1 MKSFLNIADFDKDA
15 ALALR
20 DDDVNMLFTPSPYNF
35 WTPEIPLT
43 LSEKEAE
50 KEKAM
55 AKVQRIGEKVGK
67 AQERRNKESGMTS
80 EERDQLVEE
89 KKREMSRERDE
100 RRARTASED
109 LDPLG
114 IKVKHAQEE
123 NHAAKQIQATFRGNR
138 DRKDV
143 KARKESKERKRGMS
157 VIGGSAVVD
166 RRKQSKE
173 SVDVVVPGS
182 LELRIPEDKA
192 ALRIQAIQRGKK
204 DRARVQ
210 QMQAEKGAAIKIQA
224 IQRGKK
230 DRRRVADKRQEM
242 ML

>member
-1 MKSFLNIADFDKDA
+1 
-15 ALALR
+15 
-20 DDDVNMLFTPSPYNF
+20 
-35 WTPEIPLT
+35 
-43 LSEKEAE
+43 
-50 KEKAM
+50 
-55 AKVQRIGEKVGK
+55 
-67 AQERRNKESGMTS
+67 MTS

-100 RRARTASED
+100 KRARTASED

-123 NHAAKQIQATFRGNR
+123 SHAAKQIQATFRGNR

-166 RRKQSKE
+166 RRRKSKE

-192 ALRIQAIQRGKK
+192 ALRIQAIQRGKQ
-204 DRARVQ
+204 DRRKVQ
-210 QMQAEKGAAIKIQA
+210 QMHTEKDAAVRIQA
-224 IQRGKK
+224 TQRGKQH
-230 DRRRVADKRQEM
+230 RRLVAEKRNAM
-242 ML
+242 GIA